1 MALAD
6 RDPRRIVIRAAGKC
20 IQAEGTEQKRK
31 DECIARKLVEM
42 LLGAGQSRS
51 RLSLDRRGRDLDVL
65 AFAPGC
71 GSSQL
76 ACPRCPGSCLGK
88 FHVELMD
95 AGSRD
100 VSECEG
106 RIFNDCGVESVAG
119 SVPGRKN
126 TVGTVAI

>member
-1 MALAD
+1 MTLAD
-6 RDPRRIVIRAAGKC
+6 CDSRGIVVGAAGKC
-20 IQAEGTEQKRK
+20 IQTESTEQKRK
-31 DECIARKLVEM
+31 HECIARKLVEM

-51 RLSLDRRGRDLDVL
+51 RLPLDGCGRDLDVL

-76 ACPRCPGSCLGK
+76 ARPRCLGTCLAK

-95 AGSRD
+95 AGARD

-106 RIFNDCGVESVAG
+106 WIFNDCAVKGVAG

-126 TVGTVAI
+126 TVDAVAI

>member
-1 MALAD
+1 MPGMTLAD
-6 RDPRRIVIRAAGKC
+6 RDPCRIVVGTAGEG
-20 IQAEGTEQKRK
+20 IQTESTEQKRK
-31 DECIARKLVEM
+31 HECIARKLVEM

-119 SVPGRKN
+119 S
-126 TVGTVAI
+126 